1 VTAKRKKVPAVSGD
15 EKDFLT
21 VAKITRLMARFDASS
36 NDYFSIALCVNL
48 TTSLGV
54 KHILATIFA

>member
-1 VTAKRKKVPAVSGD
+1 VTAKRKKVPAVSGG

-21 VAKITRLMARFDASS
+21 VAKITRLMARFEAPS
-36 NDYFSIALCVNL
+36 NDYFNL